1 MTRTALIL
9 ALLCA
14 SCGGGQS
21 LKVDTSDPAAV
32 EKAVRSIMDG
42 LDQEQ
47 EDLAMAMKRAVL
59 TMKEIGPAA
68 VPTLVTY
75 LEHGNQRI
83 AATASV
89 ALGEIGPEAIPA
101 LLEALGSEQEGVPM
115 MAARAL
121 GNMGPAAAPAVPA
134 LFEAHVATGPGG
146 LLAQACVVSLGK
158 IGEPAMTYLADR
170 LESDEERDEAL
181 EVLEAIGPPAKSVVP
196 ALMDLLEAGGDDQ
209 ERILRTLAS
218 IGAPAQ
224 IVVPAIIDLVE
235 AGASIT
241 WMAEPLA
248 GYGKE
253 AAPAVPLLVQI
264 LSSDDD
270 DARLSAARVLGAI
283 GPPAD
288 AALPALEKLA
298 ADPDGG
304 MASSAAADAI
314 AKITGA
320 KKSAPGKKPP
330 KGATTVKMRKEI
342 AWGYGCGGHCAFNFS
357 GSSTVSIEILDDA
370 AAVITDSGTFTRA
383 ESYPDG
389 HVDETRTWTV
399 VWKAGYE
406 MSGTST
412 TFTLA
417 LEEGSCTV
425 ERTGEKAK
433 ECGSIPDEMVLA
445 CDREKVEVHA
455 SLPAQGEGAQTM
467 AWVCTAGGTAEH
479 DGTALPWVFGFSQP
493 LVTME
498 VGEPKPET
506 FYLFDTPQ

>member
-1 MTRTALIL
+1 MTRAAPIL
-9 ALLCA
+9 VLLCA

-32 EKAVRSIMDG
+32 EKAVRSVMDG

-68 VPTLVTY
+68 VPTLVEY
-75 LEHGNQRI
+75 LEHDNQRI
-83 AATASV
+83 STTASV

-101 LLEALGSEQEGVPM
+101 LLEALESEKEGVPM

-134 LFEAHVATGPGG
+134 LFEAYVETGPGG
-146 LLAQACVVSLGK
+146 LLAMASVVSLGK
-158 IGEPAMTYLADR
+158 IGEPAITYLADR
-170 LESDEERDEAL
+170 LESDAERDEAL
-181 EVLEAIGPPAKSVVP
+181 EVLEAIGPPARSAVP

-209 ERILRTLAS
+209 ERVLTVLAS
-218 IGAPAQ
+218 IEAPAP

-248 GYGKE
+248 SYGKE

-264 LSSDDD
+264 LGSDDE

-283 GPPAD
+283 GPPAKS
-288 AALPALEKLA
+288 ALPVLEKLA

-304 MASSAAADAI
+304 MVAAAAADAI
-314 AKITGA
+314 AGITGTA
-320 KKSAPGKKPP
+320 KSAPSKKPS
-330 KGATTVKMRKEI
+330 KGTTTVKMRKEI

-357 GSSTVSIEILDDA
+357 GSSTVSIEIVDDET
-370 AAVITDSGTFTRA
+370 AVITDTGTFTRA

-389 HVDETRTWTV
+389 HVDDTTTWTV
-399 VWKAGYE
+399 VWKAPYTK
-406 MSGTST
+406 SGTTT
-412 TFTLA
+412 TFKLA
-417 LEEGSCTV
+417 LEESSCTV

-433 ECGSIPDEMVLA
+433 KCGNVADGIVLA
-445 CDREKVEVHA
+445 CDREKVEVHDA
-455 SLPAQGEGAQTM
+455 LPAQGEGTQAL
-467 AWVCTAGGTAEH
+467 AWVCAAEGPPPH
-479 DGTALPWVFGFSQP
+479 DGTALPWVFGFKDP

-498 VGEPKPET
+498 VGEPQPET